1 MLNSLFFTAHRPSH
15 RSTPELLGV
24 PVLGQP
30 ASLPAGHHG
39 LLLLVRL
46 LQEEEADKEA
56 SPQNH
61 QEAKK
66 WLNE

>member
-1 MLNSLFFTAHRPSH
+1 MLNSLFFTAHRPSR
-15 RSTPELLGV
+15 RSTPELLAV
-24 PVLGQP
+24 PELGQP
-30 ASLPAGHHG
+30 TSLPAGHHG
-39 LLLLVRL
+39 LLLLLVL
-46 LQEEEADKEA
+46 LQEEADKEA